1 MHPIEQRILNGQ
13 ATAADSQW
21 LSFLDDMLAPVA
33 LADLAGC
40 GMTYDDARRLAAL
53 LALAARVTA
62 ETTPGGVDG
71 R

>member
-1 MHPIEQRILNGQ
+1 MHTIEQRLFDGQ
-13 ATAADSQW
+13 ATAADAQW

-40 GMTYDDARRLAAL
+40 GMAYDDARRLAAL
-53 LALAARVTA
+53 LALTARVNA
-62 ETTPGGVDG
+62 EVGHG